1 MFGDGSDGSLSIS
14 AGTTTLTRTMYYS
27 DVTVGG
33 TAILDM
39 GGYKL
44 FCSGTLNNSATISC
58 NGGNGGNATGS
69 TAGLFVT
76 VAGSF
81 DLGSGGAGTN
91 GATGGTGAGGNGA
104 SPTAQNGMGGNGGT
118 GGAGGAGATAGG
130 AGSTAI
136 SSVLRSVRFLTHIFL
151 SARHL
156 WRAGPEEEAV
166 AQEAGTELEI
176 TAEAAVQ
183 GWWWTSRA
191 HLRKD
196 NNQFGNHQSQ
206 WRQRWEWRV

>member
-1 MFGDGSDGSLSIS
+1 MPLAACSETAPTVPCRYQPEQQRLP
-14 AGTTTLTRTMYYS
+14 APCTTLTLLSAVRLFSTWE
-27 DVTVGG
+27 
-33 TAILDM
+33 
-39 GGYKL
+39 GYKL

-136 SSVLRSVRFLTHIFL
+136 SSVLRSVRFLTPHLLIGASFMAGGTGGRGG
-151 SARHL
+151 SAGGGNG
-156 WRAGPEEEAV
+156 AGNNGGGGG
-166 AQEAGTELEI
+166 AGVVVDESGSSS
-176 TAEAAVQ
+176 Q
-183 GWWWTSRA
+183 G
-191 HLRKD
+191 
-196 NNQFGNHQSQ
+196 Q
-206 WRQRWEWRV
+206 